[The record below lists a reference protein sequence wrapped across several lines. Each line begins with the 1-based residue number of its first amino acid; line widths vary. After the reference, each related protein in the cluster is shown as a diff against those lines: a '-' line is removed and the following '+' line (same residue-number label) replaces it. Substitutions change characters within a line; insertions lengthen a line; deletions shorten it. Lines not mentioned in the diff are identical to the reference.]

1 MAKATAY
8 LDYNASAPLLMSARR
23 AMESAMDCD
32 ANPSSV
38 HRAGKAARRLVEDA
52 RRQVADLVG
61 ASAEHVVFTSGATE
75 AATTLLT
82 PHWHMGRAPMT
93 CSHLYVLASDHPCLL
108 SGGRFPEGKVTRL
121 PVTTDGLADLDAMR
135 RALEEHDTE
144 TGLPLVALHAANNE
158 TGVLQPLDAIRALV
172 VDAGGLLVVDAVQAA
187 GRVSIDIAN
196 GYADFV
202 ILSAHKLGG
211 PRGVGACVARAGL
224 VMPEPLVRG
233 GGQERGHRAGTENV
247 AGIAGF
253 GAAAED
259 ARAGLS
265 SMADVAALRDGFEAQ
280 IAAILPAVVIHGQ
293 GAPRIANTSFV
304 SLPGLK
310 AETAQIALDLE
321 GLQVSAGS
329 ACSSGKVGPS
339 HVLEAMGADAGLGAL
354 RVSIGRATTR
364 DELERLVETLK
375 VLLARRKAA

>member
-8 LDYNASAPLLMSARR
+8 LDYNASAPLLMGARR

-82 PHWHMGRAPMT
+82 PHWRMGRAPMT

-211 PRGVGACVARAGL
+211 PRGVGAYVARAGL

-247 AGIAGF
+247 TGIAGF